1 MRRVKIPQIKIQTT
15 KAELGLTIRQPKQQI
30 QQPQADMQIQQ
41 PAAEL
46 SIHSTVGQL
55 YIDSSQARR
64 DIGMVSSI
72 EMTRNYAEKGKQA
85 ALAGVARRAREGEQ
99 LMSIENG
106 GNAIYSIIDAKTGPQ
121 NKKMGIKFIPSGD
134 SVKTTYTPATVDI
147 QVQKNE
153 PKINVQINNPIHN
166 YTPGNV
172 IIDLIQKS
180 SIQIDWEV

>member
-1 MRRVKIPQIKIQTT
+1 MKIPQIQIQTT
-15 KAELGLTIRQPKQQI
+15 RAELGLKIQQPKQQI
-30 QQPQADMQIQQ
+30 QQPQAEMKIYQ

-46 SIHSTVGQL
+46 SIHTTEGQL

-64 DIGMVSSI
+64 DLGMVSSM

-99 LMSIENG
+99 LMSIEKG
-106 GNAIYSIIDAKTGPQ
+106 GNAIYSIIDSKTGPQ
-121 NKKMGIKFIPSGD
+121 NIKMGIKFIPSGD
-134 SVKTTYTPATVDI
+134 SVRTTYTPATIDI

-153 PKINVQINNPIHN
+153 PKIDVQINKPVHR

-172 IIDLIQKS
+172 NIDLIQTP
-180 SIQIDWEV
+180 SIQIEWEV